1 MGKPT
6 GFLERDRETIKKRPV
21 AERVA
26 DYAEVEPLPPAAMVV
41 AQAARC
47 MDCGV
52 PFCHGGCPLANL
64 IPEWNDLVYRGHFD
78 EAVARLE
85 GTNNFPEITG
95 RVCPAPCEAACVLA
109 IGDRGGK
116 TNAVSIKAV
125 ELHLSEHARRAGFTP
140 QIANARSKKRVAIV
154 GSGPA
159 GLACAQ
165 QLARAGHDV
174 VVFEKADRP
183 GGLLRYGIPD
193 FKMEKGVL
201 DERLLQLRQEG
212 VVFEC
217 GAAAF
222 DDPGVTELVMGF
234 DAVGLAIGAQRA
246 RALMVPGADLD
257 GVVAA
262 LDYLETQNRVIAGD
276 LAEPSISAHGKH
288 VVILGGG
295 DTGADCLGTAHRQG
309 AASVTQIEIADSPP
323 IERAADNPWPRWPRI
338 LRVSGAHEE
347 GGVREFALETTRLEG
362 EAGAVK
368 RLVARRGDSE
378 LVFDAELVLL
388 AMGFTGPLVEPSALL
403 DVPLDARGLIA
414 TDSRLQIGGGKLFAM
429 GDARVGASL
438 VVTAIAEGRRAAAS
452 IDAWLAG
459 ALALRRSLPLAG

>member
-6 GFLERDRETIKKRPV
+6 GFLEVSRETVKKRPV

-26 DYAEVEPLPPAAMVV
+26 DYAEVEPIAPEATVV
-41 AQAARC
+41 PQAARC

-64 IPEWNDLVYRGHFD
+64 IPEWNDLAYRGHFD

-85 GTNNFPEITG
+85 ATNNFPELTG
-95 RVCPAPCEAACVLA
+95 RLCPAPCEAACVLA
-109 IGDRGGK
+109 IGDRAGR
-116 TNAVSIKAV
+116 TNAVSIKAI
-125 ELHLSEHARRAGFTP
+125 ELHLSERARRAGLTP
-140 QIANARSKKRVAIV
+140 QLPSAPSGKRVAIV

-165 QLARAGHDV
+165 QLARAGHEV

-193 FKMEKGVL
+193 FKLDRRVL

-217 GAAAF
+217 GAAVF
-222 DDPGVTELVMGF
+222 DDPGVTELVMRF
-234 DAVGLAIGAQRA
+234 DAVGLAVGAQRA
-246 RALMVPGADLD
+246 RQLTVPGGDLN
-257 GVVAA
+257 GVVQA
-262 LDYLETQNRVIAGD
+262 LDYLEAQNRVIAGD
-276 LAEPSISAHGKH
+276 FVEPAITARGKH
-288 VVILGGG
+288 VIILGGG

-309 AASVTQIEIADSPP
+309 AASVTQIEIADAPP
-323 IERAADNPWPRWPRI
+323 LERASDNPWPRWPRI
-338 LRVSGAHEE
+338 MRVSAAHEE

-362 EAGAVK
+362 GAGGVQ
-368 RLVARRGDSE
+368 RLVAQRGE
-378 LVFDAELVLL
+378 GEVVFPADLVLL
-388 AMGFTGPLVEPSALL
+388 AMGFTGPLLESSPLFDL
-403 DVPLDARGLIA
+403 PLDARGLIA
-414 TDSRLQIGGGKLFAM
+414 ADARLQIGAGKLFAM

-452 IDAWLAG
+452 ITAWLDGTA
-459 ALALRRSLPLAG
+459 RRSLPLAG